1 MRLGALS
8 FTAPLV
14 LYHGTGR
21 GWTMLEQDI
30 RPSAAKRMAW
40 GPGFYL
46 TTNPETARKYA
57 KGGGRVLRF
66 ELDPGLVLLGSRATA
81 TLRFELADLLAFV
94 ARLPRKRREI
104 AAGLRRIDERAREYG
119 TTSGPTIFAEA
130 LVNLAA
136 NENALTGD
144 AGPAIAR
151 WYVAHGVDGALE
163 RSRGCAGD
171 EDWVILWNM
180 RKVRDHRFLAPR
192 EDPGAS
198 PRILA
203 GLR

>member
-1 MRLGALS
+1 LRLGALS
-8 FTAPLV
+8 FTQPLV

-21 GWTMLEQDI
+21 GWTMLEHDI

-66 ELDPGLVLLGSRATA
+66 ELDPELVLLGSRATA
-81 TLRFELADLLAFV
+81 TLRFELAELLDFV

-104 AAGLRRIDERAREYG
+104 AAGLQRIDERAREAG
-119 TTSGPTIFAEA
+119 VQGPTVFAEA

-136 NENALTGD
+136 NEGALTGD
-144 AGPAIAR
+144 VGPAIAR
-151 WYVAHGVDGALE
+151 WYVAHGVDGAVE
-163 RSRGCAGD
+163 RSRGYAGD

-180 RKVRDHRFLAPR
+180 RKIRDHRFLAPR
-192 EDPGAS
+192 EDPAPS
-198 PRILA
+198 PRLLM
-203 GLR
+203 GL

>member
-21 GWTMLEQDI
+21 GWTMLEHDI
-30 RPSAAKRMAW
+30 RPSAA
-40 GPGFYL
+40 
-46 TTNPETARKYA
+46 
-57 KGGGRVLRF
+57 
-66 ELDPGLVLLGSRATA
+66 S
-81 TLRFELADLLAFV
+81 
-94 ARLPRKRREI
+94 
-104 AAGLRRIDERAREYG
+104 RIDERAREHG
-119 TTSGPTIFAEA
+119 VTSGPTIFAEA

-136 NENALTGD
+136 NEGALTGD

-151 WYVAHGVDGALE
+151 WYVAHGVDGAVE
-163 RSRGCAGD
+163 RSRGYAGD

-180 RKVRDHRFLAPR
+180 RKIRDHRFLAPR
-192 EDPGAS
+192 EDPAPS